1 MRSEFLVFGKPRIE
15 EEDIAEVVAT
25 LRSGWIGMG
34 PRTIQ
39 FERDFAAYTGAKHA
53 IAVNSC
59 TAALHLALLAAGVGP
74 GDEVITTPLTFAA
87 TANVI
92 EHTGATPVFADIDRR
107 TQILDPARVAEK
119 ITPRTKA
126 IVPVHMLGR
135 PAPMDPLLDL
145 ARQHNLAIIEDAAH
159 AVETVYRG
167 RHVGTIG
174 HFTAFS
180 FYANKNVTT
189 GEGGMLTTDDDAA
202 ADHARRLRLHGI
214 SKDAW
219 KRYSSEGFT
228 PYELVEPGFK
238 YNMLD
243 LTAAL
248 GLGQLRRV
256 EENWTIRE
264 RLVALYNE
272 GLAEVPGL
280 TIPALEPLEAG
291 RPPRLAPLPDPD
303 RSRSASTSIATASS
317 TPCKRTISAAAST
330 TMRCTSRATIAN
342 GTATQRGESAECG
355 VGRRAHRLPPPLAS
369 DGRDGCGR
377 RDRRRDRYHA
387 DTPALSDGRKDRD
400 HQPRLR
406 SAA

>member
-1 MRSEFLVFGKPRIE
+1 MGMGVRVARGKRSEFLVFGKPRIE

-39 FERDFAAYTGAKHA
+39 FEREFAAYVGAKHA

-59 TAALHLALLAAGVGP
+59 TAALHLALLAAEVGP

-87 TANVI
+87 TANVVMHI
-92 EHTGATPVFADIDRR
+92 GATPVFADIDRR
-107 TQILDPARVAEK
+107 TQNLDPARVAEK

-126 IVPVHMLGR
+126 IMPVHMLGR
-135 PAPMDPLLDL
+135 AAEMDALTAL
-145 ARQHNLAIIEDAAH
+145 AERHGLTIVEDAAH

-174 HFTAFS
+174 RFTAFS

-202 ADHARRLRLHGI
+202 ADRVRMLRLHGI

-219 KRYSSEGFT
+219 KRYSAEGFS
-228 PYELVEPGFK
+228 PYELVEPGYK

-256 EENWTIRE
+256 EENWRIRE
-264 RLVALYNE
+264 RLAALYNE
-272 GLAEVPGL
+272 AFAELDGL
-280 TIPALEPLEAG
+280 TVPALEPLGPGDRHAWHLYPVSLDLEALTIDRNRFIDELQARNIG
-291 RPPRLAPLPDPD
+291 SGIHYAALHLQRFYRERFGYERGDLPNAEWVSDRTVSLPLSPAMTEEDAEDVIAAVTDILA
-303 RSRSASTSIATASS
+303 
-317 TPCKRTISAAAST
+317 
-330 TMRCTSRATIAN
+330 
-342 GTATQRGESAECG
+342 
-355 VGRRAHRLPPPLAS
+355 AHR
-369 DGRDGCGR
+369 R
-377 RDRRRDRYHA
+377 
-387 DTPALSDGRKDRD
+387 
-400 HQPRLR
+400 
-406 SAA
+406 

>member
-59 TAALHLALLAAGVGP
+59 TAALHLGLIAAGVGR

-92 EHTGATPVFADIDRR
+92 EHVGARPVFADIDRH
-107 TQILDPARVAEK
+107 TQNLDPARVAAK

-126 IVPVHMLGR
+126 IIPVHMLGR
-135 PAPMDPLLDL
+135 PAEMDALLRL
-145 ARQHNLAIIEDAAH
+145 AAQHELKIIEDAAH

-174 HFTAFS
+174 HFAAFS

-202 ADHARRLRLHGI
+202 AEHIRRLRLHGI

-256 EENWTIRE
+256 EENWQIRA

-280 TIPALEPLEAG
+280 TIPAL
-291 RPPRLAPLPDPD
+291 APLGPDD
-303 RSRSASTSIATASS
+303 RHAWHLYPILLDLEGLTLGREAFIDALQARNIGSGIHYTALHLQGYYREQYGYSRGDLPEAEWVSDRTVSLPLSPAM
-317 TPCKRTISAAAST
+317 TPEDVDDVIVAVTDILT
-330 TMRCTSRATIAN
+330 TH
-342 GTATQRGESAECG
+342 
-355 VGRRAHRLPPPLAS
+355 RR
-369 DGRDGCGR
+369 
-377 RDRRRDRYHA
+377 
-387 DTPALSDGRKDRD
+387 
-400 HQPRLR
+400 
-406 SAA
+406 

>member
-92 EHTGATPVFADIDRR
+92 EHTGATPIFADIDRR

-145 ARQHNLAIIEDAAH
+145 ARQHNLVIIEDAAH

-228 PYELVEPGFK
+228 PYELVEPGYK

-280 TIPALEPLEAG
+280 TIPALEPLEPGDRHSWHLYPILIDLDLLNVNRNGFIDALQARNIG
-291 RPPRLAPLPDPD
+291 SGIHYDALHLQGYYRERYGYTRGSLPNAEWVAERTVSLPLSPAMVETDVD
-303 RSRSASTSIATASS
+303 DVIAAVTDIMQ
-317 TPCKRTISAAAST
+317 TH
-330 TMRCTSRATIAN
+330 
-342 GTATQRGESAECG
+342 
-355 VGRRAHRLPPPLAS
+355 RR
-369 DGRDGCGR
+369 
-377 RDRRRDRYHA
+377 
-387 DTPALSDGRKDRD
+387 
-400 HQPRLR
+400 
-406 SAA
+406 

>member
-39 FERDFAAYTGAKHA
+39 FERDFVAYTGAKHA

-59 TAALHLALLAAGVGP
+59 TAALHLGLIAAGVGP

-92 EHTGATPVFADIDRR
+92 EHVGARPVFADIDRR
-107 TQILDPARVAEK
+107 TQNLDPARVAEQ
-119 ITPRTKA
+119 ITPRTKM

-135 PAPMDPLLDL
+135 AAEMDPLLAL
-145 ARQHNLAIIEDAAH
+145 AAEHGLKVMEDAAH

-167 RHVGTIG
+167 RHAGTLG
-174 HFTAFS
+174 HFAAFS

-202 ADHARRLRLHGI
+202 AEHIRRLRLHGI

-228 PYELVEPGFK
+228 PYELVEPGYK

-256 EENWTIRE
+256 EENWRIRE

-272 GLAEVPGL
+272 GLSEVPGL
-280 TIPALEPLEAG
+280 TIPALEPLG
-291 RPPRLAPLPDPD
+291 PGD
-303 RSRSASTSIATASS
+303 RHAWHLY
-317 TPCKRTISAAAST
+317 
-330 TMRCTSRATIAN
+330 TIALDLEGLTLGREAFIDALQARN
-342 GTATQRGESAECG
+342 IGSGIHYTALHMQGYYRERYGYGRGDLPNAEW
-355 VGRRAHRLPPPLAS
+355 VSDRTVSLPLSPAMTDEDVEDVIAAVIDIVTTHRR
-369 DGRDGCGR
+369 
-377 RDRRRDRYHA
+377 
-387 DTPALSDGRKDRD
+387 
-400 HQPRLR
+400 
-406 SAA
+406 

>member
-34 PRTIQ
+34 PRTLQ
-39 FERDFAAYTGAKHA
+39 FEREFAAYVGAKHA

-59 TAALHLALLAAGVGP
+59 TAALHLALIAAGVGP

-87 TANVI
+87 TANVV
-92 EHTGATPVFADIDRR
+92 EHLGATPVFADIDRR
-107 TQILDPARVAEK
+107 TQNIDPARVAAK
-119 ITPRTKA
+119 VTPRTKA
-126 IVPVHMLGR
+126 IIPVHMLGR
-135 PAPMDPLLDL
+135 AADMDPLLAL
-145 ARQHNLAIIEDAAH
+145 AREGGLMIVEDAAH

-174 HFTAFS
+174 DFTAFS

-189 GEGGMLTTDDDAA
+189 GEGGMLTTGDDAL
-202 ADHARRLRLHGI
+202 ADRVRTLRLHGI

-219 KRYSSEGFT
+219 KRYSSDGFT
-228 PYELVEPGFK
+228 PYELIEPGYK

-256 EENWTIRE
+256 EENWQIRE

-272 GLAEVPGL
+272 GLAEVAGL
-280 TIPALEPLEAG
+280 TIPALEPLPPGDRHAWHLYPILLDLEGLTIDRNRFIDALQARNIGSGIHYAALHLQGYYRERYGYRRGDLPEAEWVAD
-291 RPPRLAPLPDPD
+291 RTVSLPLSPAMTEEDVDDVIAAVTDILA
-303 RSRSASTSIATASS
+303 
-317 TPCKRTISAAAST
+317 
-330 TMRCTSRATIAN
+330 
-342 GTATQRGESAECG
+342 
-355 VGRRAHRLPPPLAS
+355 AHR
-369 DGRDGCGR
+369 R
-377 RDRRRDRYHA
+377 
-387 DTPALSDGRKDRD
+387 
-400 HQPRLR
+400 
-406 SAA
+406 

>member
-59 TAALHLALLAAGVGP
+59 TAALHLGLIAAGVGP

-92 EHTGATPVFADIDRR
+92 EHVGARPVFADVDRR
-107 TQILDPARVAEK
+107 TQNLDPARVAEK
-119 ITPRTKA
+119 ITPRTKM

-135 PAPMDPLLDL
+135 AAEMDPLLALAAEHDL
-145 ARQHNLAIIEDAAH
+145 KIMEDAAH

-167 RHVGTIG
+167 RHAGTIG
-174 HFTAFS
+174 HFAAFS

-189 GEGGMLTTDDDAA
+189 GEGGMLTTDDDDA
-202 ADHARRLRLHGI
+202 ADHIRRLRLHGI

-228 PYELVEPGFK
+228 PYELVEPGYK

-256 EENWTIRE
+256 EENWRIRE
-264 RLVALYNE
+264 RLVSLYNE
-272 GLAEVPGL
+272 GLAEIPEL
-280 TIPALEPLEAG
+280 TIPALEPLEPG
-291 RPPRLAPLPDPD
+291 D
-303 RSRSASTSIATASS
+303 RHSWHLY
-317 TPCKRTISAAAST
+317 
-330 TMRCTSRATIAN
+330 TIALDLEGLTLGREAFIDALQARN
-342 GTATQRGESAECG
+342 IGSGIHYTALHMQGYYHERYGYGRGDLPNAEW
-355 VGRRAHRLPPPLAS
+355 VSDRTVSLPLSPAMTDRDVEDVIEAVTEIIAAHR
-369 DGRDGCGR
+369 R
-377 RDRRRDRYHA
+377 
-387 DTPALSDGRKDRD
+387 
-400 HQPRLR
+400 
-406 SAA
+406 

>member
-59 TAALHLALLAAGVGP
+59 TAALHLGLIAAGVGP

-92 EHTGATPVFADIDRR
+92 EHVGARPVFADIDRR
-107 TQILDPARVAEK
+107 TQNLDPARVAEK
-119 ITPRTKA
+119 ITPRTKM

-135 PAPMDPLLDL
+135 AADMDPLLAL
-145 ARQHNLAIIEDAAH
+145 AAAHNLKIMEDAAH

-167 RHVGTIG
+167 RHAGTIG
-174 HFTAFS
+174 HFAAFS

-189 GEGGMLTTDDDAA
+189 GEGGMLTTDDDDAA
-202 ADHARRLRLHGI
+202 EHIRRLRLHGI

-219 KRYSSEGFT
+219 KRYSAEGFT
-228 PYELVEPGFK
+228 PYELVEPGYK

-256 EENWTIRE
+256 EENWRIRE
-264 RLVALYNE
+264 RLVMLYNE
-272 GLAEVPGL
+272 GLSEVPGL
-280 TIPALEPLEAG
+280 TIPALEPLAPGDRHAWHLYTIALDLEGMTIG
-291 RPPRLAPLPDPD
+291 RAAFIDALQARNIGSGIHYTALHMQGYYREHYGYKRGDLPNAEWVSDRTVSLPLSPAMTEQDVED
-303 RSRSASTSIATASS
+303 VIAAVTDIAT
-317 TPCKRTISAAAST
+317 IH
-330 TMRCTSRATIAN
+330 
-342 GTATQRGESAECG
+342 
-355 VGRRAHRLPPPLAS
+355 RR
-369 DGRDGCGR
+369 
-377 RDRRRDRYHA
+377 
-387 DTPALSDGRKDRD
+387 
-400 HQPRLR
+400 
-406 SAA
+406 

>member
-59 TAALHLALLAAGVGP
+59 TAALHLGLIAAGVGP

-92 EHTGATPVFADIDRR
+92 EHVGARAVFADIDRR
-107 TQILDPARVAEK
+107 TQNLDPARVAEK
-119 ITPRTKA
+119 ITPRTRM

-135 PAPMDPLLDL
+135 AADMDPLLALAAAHDL
-145 ARQHNLAIIEDAAH
+145 TIMEDAAH

-167 RHVGTIG
+167 RHAGTLG
-174 HFTAFS
+174 RFAAFS

-189 GEGGMLTTDDDAA
+189 GEGGMLTTDDDDAA
-202 ADHARRLRLHGI
+202 EHIRRLRLHGI

-228 PYELVEPGFK
+228 PYELVEPGYK

-256 EENWTIRE
+256 EENWQIRA

-272 GLAEVPGL
+272 GLSEVPGL
-280 TIPALEPLEAG
+280 TIPALEPLAPNDRHAWHLYTIALDLEGLTLGREAFIDALQARNIG
-291 RPPRLAPLPDPD
+291 SGIHYTALHMQGYYRERYGYRRGDLPNAEWVSDRTVSLPLSPAMTDQD
-303 RSRSASTSIATASS
+303 VEDVIAAVTDIIATH
-317 TPCKRTISAAAST
+317 
-330 TMRCTSRATIAN
+330 
-342 GTATQRGESAECG
+342 
-355 VGRRAHRLPPPLAS
+355 RR
-369 DGRDGCGR
+369 
-377 RDRRRDRYHA
+377 
-387 DTPALSDGRKDRD
+387 
-400 HQPRLR
+400 
-406 SAA
+406 

>member
-39 FERDFAAYTGAKHA
+39 FERDFAAYIGAKHA

-59 TAALHLALLAAGVGP
+59 TAALHLGLIAAGVGP

-92 EHTGATPVFADIDRR
+92 EHVGARPVFADIDRR
-107 TQILDPARVAEK
+107 TQNLDPARVAEK
-119 ITPRTKA
+119 ITPRTKM

-135 PAPMDPLLDL
+135 AADMDPLLAL
-145 ARQHNLAIIEDAAH
+145 AAAHNLKIMEDAAH

-167 RHVGTIG
+167 RHAGTIG
-174 HFTAFS
+174 HFAAFS

-189 GEGGMLTTDDDAA
+189 GEGGMLTTDDDDAA
-202 ADHARRLRLHGI
+202 EHIRRLRLHGI

-219 KRYSSEGFT
+219 KRYSAEGFT
-228 PYELVEPGFK
+228 PYELVEPGYK

-256 EENWTIRE
+256 EENWRIRE
-264 RLVALYNE
+264 RLVMLYNE
-272 GLAEVPGL
+272 GLSEVPGL
-280 TIPALEPLEAG
+280 TIPALEPLAPGDRHAWHLYTIALDLEGMTIG
-291 RPPRLAPLPDPD
+291 RAAFIDALQARNIGSGIHYTALHMQGYYRERYGYKRGDLPNAEWVSDRTVSLPLSPAMTEQDVED
-303 RSRSASTSIATASS
+303 VIAAVTDIAT
-317 TPCKRTISAAAST
+317 IH
-330 TMRCTSRATIAN
+330 
-342 GTATQRGESAECG
+342 
-355 VGRRAHRLPPPLAS
+355 RR
-369 DGRDGCGR
+369 
-377 RDRRRDRYHA
+377 
-387 DTPALSDGRKDRD
+387 
-400 HQPRLR
+400 
-406 SAA
+406 

>member
-59 TAALHLALLAAGVGP
+59 TAALHLGLIAAGVGP

-92 EHTGATPVFADIDRR
+92 EHVGARPVFADIDRR
-107 TQILDPARVAEK
+107 TQNLDPARVAER
-119 ITPRTKA
+119 ITPRTKM

-135 PAPMDPLLDL
+135 AAEMDPLLAL
-145 ARQHNLAIIEDAAH
+145 AAEHGLTIMEDAAH

-167 RHVGTIG
+167 RHAGTLG
-174 HFTAFS
+174 HFAAFS

-202 ADHARRLRLHGI
+202 ADHIRRLRLHGI

-228 PYELVEPGFK
+228 PYELVEPGYK

-256 EENWTIRE
+256 EENWRIRE

-272 GLAEVPGL
+272 GLAEVPEL
-280 TIPALEPLEAG
+280 TIPALEPLG
-291 RPPRLAPLPDPD
+291 PGD
-303 RSRSASTSIATASS
+303 RHAWHLY
-317 TPCKRTISAAAST
+317 
-330 TMRCTSRATIAN
+330 TIALDLEGLTIGREAFIDALQARN
-342 GTATQRGESAECG
+342 IGSGIHYTALHTQGYYREHYGYRRGDLPNAEWVSDRTVSLPLSPAMTDG
-355 VGRRAHRLPPPLAS
+355 DVEDVIAAVTDILAAHR
-369 DGRDGCGR
+369 R
-377 RDRRRDRYHA
+377 
-387 DTPALSDGRKDRD
+387 
-400 HQPRLR
+400 
-406 SAA
+406 

>member
-39 FERDFAAYTGAKHA
+39 FERDFAAYIGAKHA

-59 TAALHLALLAAGVGP
+59 TAALHLGLIAAGVGP

-92 EHTGATPVFADIDRR
+92 EHVGARPVFADIDRR
-107 TQILDPARVAEK
+107 TQNLDPARVAEK
-119 ITPRTKA
+119 ITPRTKM

-135 PAPMDPLLDL
+135 AADMDPLLAL
-145 ARQHNLAIIEDAAH
+145 AAAHNLKIMEDAAH

-167 RHVGTIG
+167 RHAGTIG
-174 HFTAFS
+174 HFAAFS

-189 GEGGMLTTDDDAA
+189 GEGGMLTTDDDGAA
-202 ADHARRLRLHGI
+202 EHIRRLRLHGI

-219 KRYSSEGFT
+219 KRYSAEGFT
-228 PYELVEPGFK
+228 PYELVEPGYK

-256 EENWTIRE
+256 EENWRIRE
-264 RLVALYNE
+264 RLVMLYNE
-272 GLAEVPGL
+272 GLSEVPGL
-280 TIPALEPLEAG
+280 TIPALEPLAPGDRHAWHLYTIALDLEGMTIG
-291 RPPRLAPLPDPD
+291 RAAFIDALQARNIGSGIHYTALHMQGYYRERYGYKRGDLPNAEWVSDRTVSLPLSPAMTEQDVED
-303 RSRSASTSIATASS
+303 VIAAVTDIAT
-317 TPCKRTISAAAST
+317 IH
-330 TMRCTSRATIAN
+330 
-342 GTATQRGESAECG
+342 
-355 VGRRAHRLPPPLAS
+355 RR
-369 DGRDGCGR
+369 
-377 RDRRRDRYHA
+377 
-387 DTPALSDGRKDRD
+387 
-400 HQPRLR
+400 
-406 SAA
+406 

>member
-1 MRSEFLVFGKPRIE
+1 MGEAMTRGRRSEFLVFGKPRIE

-34 PRTIQ
+34 PRTLQ
-39 FERDFAAYTGAKHA
+39 FERDFAAYVGAKHA

-59 TAALHLALLAAGVGP
+59 TAALHLALIAAEVGP

-87 TANVI
+87 TANVVMHI
-92 EHTGATPVFADIDRR
+92 GATPVFADIDRK
-107 TQILDPARVAEK
+107 TQNLDPASVAAK

-126 IVPVHMLGR
+126 IMPVHMLGR
-135 PAPMDPLLDL
+135 AAEMDALLAL
-145 ARQHNLAIIEDAAH
+145 AARHNLTIVEDAAH

-174 HFTAFS
+174 RFTAFS

-202 ADHARRLRLHGI
+202 ADRIRMLRLHGI

-219 KRYSSEGFT
+219 KRYSAEGFS
-228 PYELVEPGFK
+228 PYELVEPGYK

-256 EENWTIRE
+256 EENWAIRQ
-264 RLVALYNE
+264 RFVALYNE
-272 GLAEVPGL
+272 AFAEVTEL
-280 TIPALEPLEAG
+280 TVPALEPLGPGDRHAWHLYPILIDLDALTIDRNGFIDALQARNIGSGIHYTALHQQGFYRERFG
-291 RPPRLAPLPDPD
+291 YRPGDLPNAEWVSDRTVSLPLSPAMIEEDVEDVIAAVGDILA
-303 RSRSASTSIATASS
+303 TH
-317 TPCKRTISAAAST
+317 
-330 TMRCTSRATIAN
+330 
-342 GTATQRGESAECG
+342 
-355 VGRRAHRLPPPLAS
+355 RR
-369 DGRDGCGR
+369 
-377 RDRRRDRYHA
+377 
-387 DTPALSDGRKDRD
+387 
-400 HQPRLR
+400 
-406 SAA
+406 

>member
-59 TAALHLALLAAGVGP
+59 TAALHLGLIAAGVGP

-92 EHTGATPVFADIDRR
+92 EHVGARPVFADIDRR
-107 TQILDPARVAEK
+107 TQNLDPARVAEK
-119 ITPRTKA
+119 ITPRTKM

-135 PAPMDPLLDL
+135 AADMDPLLAL
-145 ARQHNLAIIEDAAH
+145 AATHNLKIMEDAAH

-167 RHVGTIG
+167 RHAGTIG
-174 HFTAFS
+174 HFAAFS

-189 GEGGMLTTDDDAA
+189 GEGGMLTTDDDDAA
-202 ADHARRLRLHGI
+202 EHIRRLRLHGI

-228 PYELVEPGFK
+228 PYELVEPGYK

-256 EENWTIRE
+256 EENWRIRE
-264 RLVALYNE
+264 RLVTLYNE
-272 GLAEVPGL
+272 GLSEVPGL
-280 TIPALEPLEAG
+280 TLPAMEPLTPGDRHSWHLYTIGLDLEGLTLGREAFIDALQARNIG
-291 RPPRLAPLPDPD
+291 SGIHYTALHMQGYYREHYGYKRGDLPNAEWVSDRTVSLPLSPAMTEADVED
-303 RSRSASTSIATASS
+303 VIEAVTDIIATH
-317 TPCKRTISAAAST
+317 
-330 TMRCTSRATIAN
+330 
-342 GTATQRGESAECG
+342 
-355 VGRRAHRLPPPLAS
+355 RR
-369 DGRDGCGR
+369 
-377 RDRRRDRYHA
+377 
-387 DTPALSDGRKDRD
+387 
-400 HQPRLR
+400 
-406 SAA
+406 

>member
-92 EHTGATPVFADIDRR
+92 EHTGATPIFADIDRR
-107 TQILDPARVAEK
+107 TQSIDPARVAEK

-145 ARQHNLAIIEDAAH
+145 ARQHNLVIIEDAAH

-280 TIPALEPLEAG
+280 TIPALELLEAG
-291 RPPRLAPLPDPD
+291 DRHSWHLYPILIDLDLLNVNRNGFIDALQARNIGSGIHYDALHLQGYYRERYGYTRGSLPNAEWVAERTVSLPLSPAMVETDVD
-303 RSRSASTSIATASS
+303 DVIAAVTDIMQ
-317 TPCKRTISAAAST
+317 TH
-330 TMRCTSRATIAN
+330 
-342 GTATQRGESAECG
+342 
-355 VGRRAHRLPPPLAS
+355 RR
-369 DGRDGCGR
+369 
-377 RDRRRDRYHA
+377 
-387 DTPALSDGRKDRD
+387 
-400 HQPRLR
+400 
-406 SAA
+406 

>member
-59 TAALHLALLAAGVGP
+59 TAALHLGLIAAGVGP

-92 EHTGATPVFADIDRR
+92 EHVGARPIFADIDRR
-107 TQILDPARVAEK
+107 TQNLDPARVAEK
-119 ITPRTKA
+119 ITPRTRMV
-126 IVPVHMLGR
+126 VPVHMLGR
-135 PAPMDPLLDL
+135 AADMDPLLAL
-145 ARQHNLAIIEDAAH
+145 AAEHNLTIMEDAAH

-167 RHVGTIG
+167 RHAGTLG
-174 HFTAFS
+174 HFAAFS

-202 ADHARRLRLHGI
+202 ADHIRRLRLHGI

-219 KRYSSEGFT
+219 KRYSAEGFT
-228 PYELVEPGFK
+228 PYELVEPGYK

-256 EENWTIRE
+256 EENWRIRE
-264 RLVALYNE
+264 RLVMLYNE

-280 TIPALEPLEAG
+280 TIPALEPLGPGDRHAWHLYTIALGLEGLTIGREAFIDELQRRNIGSGIHYTALHIQGYYRERYGYG
-291 RPPRLAPLPDPD
+291 RGDLPDAEWVSERTVSLPLSPAMTEED
-303 RSRSASTSIATASS
+303 AEDVIAAVTD
-317 TPCKRTISAAAST
+317 IVT
-330 TMRCTSRATIAN
+330 TH
-342 GTATQRGESAECG
+342 
-355 VGRRAHRLPPPLAS
+355 RR
-369 DGRDGCGR
+369 
-377 RDRRRDRYHA
+377 
-387 DTPALSDGRKDRD
+387 
-400 HQPRLR
+400 
-406 SAA
+406 

>member
-59 TAALHLALLAAGVGP
+59 TAALHLGLIAAGVGP

-92 EHTGATPVFADIDRR
+92 EHVGARPVFADIDRR
-107 TQILDPARVAEK
+107 TQNLDPARVAEK
-119 ITPRTKA
+119 ITPRTKM

-135 PAPMDPLLDL
+135 AADMDPLLAL
-145 ARQHNLAIIEDAAH
+145 AATHNLKIMKDAAH

-167 RHVGTIG
+167 RHAGTIG
-174 HFTAFS
+174 HFAAFS

-189 GEGGMLTTDDDAA
+189 GEGGMLTTDDDDAA
-202 ADHARRLRLHGI
+202 EHIRRLRLHGI

-228 PYELVEPGFK
+228 PYELVEPGYK

-256 EENWTIRE
+256 EENWRIRE
-264 RLVALYNE
+264 RLVTLYNE
-272 GLAEVPGL
+272 GLSEVPGL
-280 TIPALEPLEAG
+280 TLPAMEPLAPGDRHSWHLYTIGLDLEGLTLGREAFIDALQARNIG
-291 RPPRLAPLPDPD
+291 SGIHYTALHMQGYYREHYGYKRGDLPNAEWVSDRTVSLPLSPAMTEADVED
-303 RSRSASTSIATASS
+303 VIEAVTDIIATH
-317 TPCKRTISAAAST
+317 
-330 TMRCTSRATIAN
+330 
-342 GTATQRGESAECG
+342 
-355 VGRRAHRLPPPLAS
+355 RR
-369 DGRDGCGR
+369 
-377 RDRRRDRYHA
+377 
-387 DTPALSDGRKDRD
+387 
-400 HQPRLR
+400 
-406 SAA
+406 

>member
-59 TAALHLALLAAGVGP
+59 TAALHLGLIAAGVGP

-92 EHTGATPVFADIDRR
+92 EHVGARPVFADIDRR
-107 TQILDPARVAEK
+107 TQNLDPARVAEK
-119 ITPRTKA
+119 ITPRTKM

-135 PAPMDPLLDL
+135 AADMDPLLAL
-145 ARQHNLAIIEDAAH
+145 AAEHGLKIMEDAAH

-167 RHVGTIG
+167 RHAGTIG
-174 HFTAFS
+174 HFAAFS

-202 ADHARRLRLHGI
+202 ADHIRRLRLHGI

-228 PYELVEPGFK
+228 PYELVEPGYK

-256 EENWTIRE
+256 EENWRIRE

-280 TIPALEPLEAG
+280 TIPALEPLEPG
-291 RPPRLAPLPDPD
+291 D
-303 RSRSASTSIATASS
+303 RHSWHLY
-317 TPCKRTISAAAST
+317 
-330 TMRCTSRATIAN
+330 TIAIDLEGMTIGREAFIDALQARN
-342 GTATQRGESAECG
+342 IGSGIHYSALHMQGYYREHYGYKRGDLPNAEWVSDRTVSLPLSPAMTEQDVEDVIEAVTDIVATY
-355 VGRRAHRLPPPLAS
+355 RR
-369 DGRDGCGR
+369 
-377 RDRRRDRYHA
+377 
-387 DTPALSDGRKDRD
+387 
-400 HQPRLR
+400 
-406 SAA
+406 

>member
-34 PRTIQ
+34 PRTVQ
-39 FERDFAAYTGAKHA
+39 FERDFAEYVGAKHA

-59 TAALHLALLAAGVGP
+59 TAALHLALIAAEVGP

-87 TANVI
+87 TANVVV
-92 EHTGATPVFADIDRR
+92 HLGATPIFADIDRR
-107 TQILDPARVAEK
+107 TQNIDPASVAAK

-126 IVPVHMLGR
+126 ILPVHMLGR
-135 PAPMDPLLDL
+135 PADMDALLAL
-145 ARQHNLAIIEDAAH
+145 AAQHNLAIVEDAAH

-174 HFTAFS
+174 RFTAFS

-189 GEGGMLTTDDDAA
+189 AEGGMLTTDDDTA
-202 ADHARRLRLHGI
+202 ADRIRTLRLHGI

-219 KRYSSEGFT
+219 KRYSAEGFS
-228 PYELVEPGFK
+228 PYEVLEPGYK

-256 EENWTIRE
+256 EENWRIRE
-264 RLVALYNE
+264 RIVALYNE
-272 GLAEVPGL
+272 GLAEIPEL
-280 TIPALEPLEAG
+280 SIPALEPLGPGDRHAWHLYPILLDIDRLTIDRNGFIDALKDLNIGSGIHYTALHLQGYYRERFGYRPGDLPEAEYV
-291 RPPRLAPLPDPD
+291 
-303 RSRSASTSIATASS
+303 SE
-317 TPCKRTISAAAST
+317 RTISLPLSPAMTEQDVDDVIEA
-330 TMRCTSRATIAN
+330 
-342 GTATQRGESAECG
+342 
-355 VGRRAHRLPPPLAS
+355 VGAIVAAHR
-369 DGRDGCGR
+369 R
-377 RDRRRDRYHA
+377 
-387 DTPALSDGRKDRD
+387 
-400 HQPRLR
+400 
-406 SAA
+406 

>member
-34 PRTIQ
+34 PRTVQ
-39 FERDFAAYTGAKHA
+39 FERDFAAYVGAKHA

-59 TAALHLALLAAGVGP
+59 TAALHLALIAAGVGP

-87 TANVI
+87 TANVVV
-92 EHTGATPVFADIDRR
+92 HLGATPIFADINRR
-107 TQILDPARVAEK
+107 TQCIDPASVAAK

-126 IVPVHMLGR
+126 IMPVHMLGR
-135 PAPMDPLLDL
+135 PAAMDELLAL
-145 ARQHNLAIIEDAAH
+145 AAQHNLTIVEDAAH
-159 AVETVYRG
+159 AVETVYKG

-189 GEGGMLTTDDDAA
+189 AEGGMLTTEDDAA
-202 ADHARRLRLHGI
+202 ADRIRTLRLHGI

-219 KRYSSEGFT
+219 KRYSADGFT
-228 PYELVEPGFK
+228 PYELVEPGYK

-256 EENWTIRE
+256 EENWQIRE
-264 RLVALYNE
+264 RFVALYNE
-272 GLAEVPGL
+272 GLSEIPGIA
-280 TIPALEPLEAG
+280 IPALEPLGPGDRHAWHLYPILLDLDRLTIDRNGFIDALQARNIGSGIHYTALHLQGYYRERFGFRRGDLPEAEYVSD
-291 RPPRLAPLPDPD
+291 RTVSLPLSPAMTDQD
-303 RSRSASTSIATASS
+303 VDDVIEAVAEIIATH
-317 TPCKRTISAAAST
+317 
-330 TMRCTSRATIAN
+330 
-342 GTATQRGESAECG
+342 
-355 VGRRAHRLPPPLAS
+355 RR
-369 DGRDGCGR
+369 
-377 RDRRRDRYHA
+377 
-387 DTPALSDGRKDRD
+387 
-400 HQPRLR
+400 
-406 SAA
+406 

>member
-39 FERDFAAYTGAKHA
+39 FEHDFAAYTGAKHA

-59 TAALHLALLAAGVGP
+59 TAALHLGLIAAGVGP

-92 EHTGATPVFADIDRR
+92 EHVGARPVFADIDRR
-107 TQILDPARVAEK
+107 TQNLAPARVAEK
-119 ITPRTKA
+119 ITPRTKM

-135 PAPMDPLLDL
+135 AADMDPLLAL
-145 ARQHNLAIIEDAAH
+145 AATHNLKIMEDAAH

-167 RHVGTIG
+167 RHAGTLG
-174 HFTAFS
+174 HFAAFS

-189 GEGGMLTTDDDAA
+189 GEGGMLTTDDDDAA
-202 ADHARRLRLHGI
+202 EHIRRLRLHGI

-228 PYELVEPGFK
+228 PYELVEPGYK

-256 EENWTIRE
+256 EENWRIRE
-264 RLVALYNE
+264 RLVTLYNE
-272 GLAEVPGL
+272 GLSEVPGL
-280 TIPALEPLEAG
+280 TLPAMEPLDPGDRHSWHLYTIGLDLEGLTLGREAFIDALQARNIG
-291 RPPRLAPLPDPD
+291 SGIHYTALHMQGYYREHYGYKRGDLPNAEWVSDRTVSLPLSPAMTEADVED
-303 RSRSASTSIATASS
+303 VIEAVTDIIATH
-317 TPCKRTISAAAST
+317 
-330 TMRCTSRATIAN
+330 
-342 GTATQRGESAECG
+342 
-355 VGRRAHRLPPPLAS
+355 RR
-369 DGRDGCGR
+369 
-377 RDRRRDRYHA
+377 
-387 DTPALSDGRKDRD
+387 
-400 HQPRLR
+400 
-406 SAA
+406 

>member
-15 EEDIAEVVAT
+15 EDDIAEVVAT

-39 FERDFAAYTGAKHA
+39 FERDFATYTGAKHA

-59 TAALHLALLAAGVGP
+59 TAALHLALLAAGIGP

-87 TANVI
+87 TANVV

-107 TQILDPARVAEK
+107 TQILDPSRVAEK

-126 IVPVHMLGR
+126 IIPVHMLGR
-135 PAPMDPLLDL
+135 PAPMDPFLAL
-145 ARQHNLAIIEDAAH
+145 AREHNLTIIEDAAH

-256 EENWTIRE
+256 EENWQIRE

-272 GLAEVPGL
+272 GLAELPGL
-280 TIPALEPLEAG
+280 TIPALEPLGAGDRHAWHLYPILIDLDALTLDRNRFIDALQARNIGSGIHYDALHLQGYYRERYSYGRGDLPNAEWVAERTVSLPLSPAMTEA
-291 RPPRLAPLPDPD
+291 DVD
-303 RSRSASTSIATASS
+303 DVIAAVAGILQTH
-317 TPCKRTISAAAST
+317 
-330 TMRCTSRATIAN
+330 
-342 GTATQRGESAECG
+342 
-355 VGRRAHRLPPPLAS
+355 RR
-369 DGRDGCGR
+369 
-377 RDRRRDRYHA
+377 
-387 DTPALSDGRKDRD
+387 
-400 HQPRLR
+400 
-406 SAA
+406 